1 MLVLIKCLK
10 DSIPNIVKCYLCL
23 SVFFSSVYIEGPY
36 IYVRYSCISFSV
48 SVY

>member
-10 DSIPNIVKCYLCL
+10 DSIPNTVECYLCL
-23 SVFFSSVYIEGPY
+23 SVFFSSVYIEEPY
-36 IYVRYSCISFSV
+36 LYMLGISFSV